1 MNEVD
6 SILHSSHGSLSF
18 SLQKRKIPGFEHFL
32 KKFDPS
38 QYPEDFYFS
47 KVWLLGFDCALVGS
61 HYGKVND
68 SPPNSSLEFVAINI
82 DMMTMSDSSYL
93 IYNAVYS
100 VAHVLH
106 EMLSMETEMA
116 SPEVDKPILLP
127 WKVRSFRCMS

>member
-1 MNEVD
+1 M
-6 SILHSSHGSLSF
+6 
-18 SLQKRKIPGFEHFL
+18 
-32 KKFDPS
+32 
-38 QYPEDFYFS
+38 
-47 KVWLLGFDCALVGS
+47 WLLGFDCALVGS